1 MVNSILIRLALILA
15 LAVSSGCQSLLRGE
29 QTGDVIA
36 VVDGDTLT
44 LLDAQ
49 RRIHKVRLAGIDAP
63 NEPQPHSAAAKQAL
77 FELVFDKS
85 VRVQVTQ
92 NQEGVLWARVFRKKQ
107 DINAELVRRGWAWA
121 LPDGEDS
128 DLSQLEAE
136 ARAAARGLWASPRPI
151 PPWKYP

>member
-107 DINAELVRRGWAWA
+107 DINAELVICHNWK
-121 LPDGEDS
+121 
-128 DLSQLEAE
+128 
-136 ARAAARGLWASPRPI
+136 PRPVPQRGDCGPVRVQFRLGNI
-151 PPWKYP
+151 LN